1 MNKSKVAKRLKTT
14 GIILLVIALIL
25 GAIYGALYFIG
36 YVSFVGMPISIK
48 NGFSD
53 ELTEILKNDYD
64 ITITDKVTF
73 IKGEYLTGIKG
84 PHANILFEIEVDE
97 NTNVGNE
104 NQTMYKSAIYTVL
117 SSEAYPGI
125 GNENVYAEKHSEEYG
140 YDFKNFMTR
149 DGKYDNIDYS
159 DTVYTTDIIDGKII
173 CLFVTNYWPH
183 DFVR

>member
-53 ELTEILKNDYD
+53 ELTEILRNDYD
-64 ITITDKVTF
+64 ITITDEVTF
-73 IKGEYLTGIKG
+73 IEGKYITGIKG
-84 PHANILFEIEVDE
+84 PHVNILFEIEVG
-97 NTNVGNE
+97 NSTNAGNE
-104 NQTMYKSAIYTVL
+104 KRTNFESAIYTVF
-117 SSEAYPGI
+117 SSDAYPGI
-125 GNENVYAEKHSEEYG
+125 GTENVYLEKYSEEYG
-140 YDFKNFMTR
+140 YDFKNCMRR
-149 DGKYDNIDYS
+149 DDDYDNIDYS
-159 DTVYTTDIIDGKII
+159 DHVYTTDIINGKII